1 MKLTKYT
8 LLLLVSAMMMSLAAF
23 TSRPVEQ
30 LLPTKLRVT
39 VLDGLGNFQQ
49 GVTVSLFED
58 EDTYRSNGKPAA
70 KGTTDEKGRVTFKDL
85 KTISYFM
92 DARKG
97 DMNNDGEGVVTGKLE
112 EGKLN
117 KVNTVIE

>member
-1 MKLTKYT
+1 MKYT
-8 LLLLVSAMMMSLAAF
+8 LCLFVSVIAMGLMAFQPLAGD
-23 TSRPVEQ
+23 Q

-49 GVTVSLFED
+49 GATVSLYESED
-58 EDTYRSNGKPAA
+58 AYRSNGKPVAQD
-70 KGTTDEKGRVTFKDL
+70 KTDEKGRVTFKDL
-85 KTISYFM
+85 KTISYFI

-97 DMNNDGEGVVTGKLE
+97 DMNNDGEGVVTAPLD